1 MCELLYYRR
10 ALNKDKKLAQFDYT
24 LVKAYSDK
32 IVQTFVS
39 LVSAETVKTFVTMN
53 DSSTSDEPPV
63 ILTIKTTL
71 VKMSKTNTKR
81 KQKQQI

>member
-1 MCELLYYRR
+1 MLYYRR